1 MKLKLNQN
9 SSIIIFPIFPFN
21 FTYTTSNRKEKLTS
35 SKILYFL
42 FPKYSKEKKRLL
54 NKNNKN

>member
-9 SSIIIFPIFPFN
+9 SSIIIFAIFPFN

-35 SKILYFL
+35 SKILYAYFQNI
-42 FPKYSKEKKRLL
+42 PKKR
-54 NKNNKN
+54 NVY